1 MLDALL
7 ALALVLAPA
16 FADPRQQLE
25 AHARAAVERM
35 APCRQ
40 TEQGP
45 RAACLRDHRAI
56 AHAIALVAETEADAV
71 ALIGISAHE
80 SGIRDVD
87 QVKGN
92 AWGPWQLET
101 ARELRAGNRADLLW
115 QARYALAAWRHGASV
130 YACGQTRK
138 TAPPLCFRAARELE
152 ASVTSAWW
160 AWAATR

>member
-1 MLDALL
+1 VLESLL
-7 ALALVLAPA
+7 ALAIILAPA

-25 AHARAAVERM
+25 AHARVAVERLC
-35 APCRQ
+35 PCR
-40 TEQGP
+40 GDV
-45 RAACLRDHRAI
+45 ACPRDHRRI
-56 AHAIALVAETEADAV
+56 AHAISLVAETEADAV

-101 ARELRAGNRADLLW
+101 ARELRAGNRTDLLW
-115 QARYALAAWRHGASV
+115 QARYALAAWRHGSSV

-152 ASVTSAWW
+152 AYVTSAWW